1 VDRKTI
7 ETNRLDGAA
16 LTSDAPLRTP
26 LYHQIYLL
34 MRQKIT
40 EGSFKDGEL
49 LPGEI
54 DLAGLYGV
62 SRITVKRALD
72 ELARDGFVS
81 RRRGRGTSVTHAPTE
96 SAVRASFE
104 GQLEDLLAMGLETK
118 VKLLDFGFINASDEV
133 TAALGLPPGA
143 RVQRSIRVRS
153 SKSGPFSYLTTF
165 VPGDIGERIGR
176 KALAGRP
183 LLAIL
188 EDLGVR
194 IAIAE
199 QTISAT
205 LADTTT
211 AAALDMAV
219 GGALIQVM
227 RIVQDQDGRPVEFIT
242 ALYRPDR
249 YQVSMTLSRRD
260 TDSARVWAPRETGY
274 RLS

>member
-1 VDRKTI
+1 MDRKTI
-7 ETNRLDGAA
+7 ETDRLDGAA
-16 LTSDAPLRTP
+16 LASGAPLRTP

-34 MRQKIT
+34 LQQKIADGT
-40 EGSFKDGEL
+40 FRDGEV
-49 LPGEI
+49 LPGEL
-54 DLAGLYGV
+54 DLAALYGV

-72 ELARDGFVS
+72 ELARDGFVN
-81 RRRGRGTSVTHAPTE
+81 RQRGRGTTVTFVPPA

-118 VKLLDFGFINASDEV
+118 VKLLDFGFMAASDDV
-133 TAALGLPPGA
+133 ASSLGLPSGA

-153 SKSGPFSYLTTF
+153 SKSGPFSYLTTY

-188 EDLGVR
+188 EDLGID
-194 IAIAE
+194 IAVAS

-205 LADTTT
+205 LADSTT
-211 AAALDMAV
+211 APALDMPV
-219 GGALIQVM
+219 GGALIQVT
-227 RIVQDQDGRPVEFIT
+227 RVVEDQDGRPVEYIT

-260 TDSARVWAPRETGY
+260 ANSARVWTPRETGY